1 MSWPVVRVGAISD
14 QIRGVTYDKS
24 EATKSLAPG
33 MTPILRANNIIDSG
47 LVFEDLVYVPQRR
60 VSSKQLLQKG
70 DVVIAASSGSL
81 SVVGKA
87 ARLNEPFDGSFG
99 AFCKVLRP
107 RDGVDP
113 SYFAHFFQTQSYR
126 KRISSL
132 AAGANINNL
141 KNEHLDELEIPLP
154 PLDEQRRIAGI
165 LDQAEELRA
174 NRRAA
179 IALLDQLPQAI
190 FLEMFGDPA
199 TNPKGWPVGSLTDPS
214 VAVIFGGG
222 TPSRAIPAYFEG
234 DICWATSKDIKRE
247 LLVDTQEH
255 VTAEAVA
262 RSATKLVPSGSLLV
276 VVKSKILARTLPLA
290 ISQVPVCFGQDLK
303 GIVPKKSESVH
314 FLFHSLKAGERWLL
328 ERARGINTEGLTLE
342 HLRDFP
348 LSIPPADL
356 QARFGAKVEAIH
368 RARAANQSALGKLDR
383 LIASLQATAFKGEF

>member
-1 MSWPVVRVGAISD
+1 MSWPKVRLVEVAKIVSGATPSTSNDAYWNGDVSWVTPKDLSDLKGRKFLSGTPRTLTELGLKACSAEVLPPHSVLFSSRAPIGLVAINKLPVATNQGFKSFIPDRKRLDADYLYHWLRLNRPALEQLGVGATFKEVSKAIVS
-14 QIRGVTYDKS
+14 
-24 EATKSLAPG
+24 
-33 MTPILRANNIIDSG
+33 
-47 LVFEDLVYVPQRR
+47 R
-60 VSSKQLLQKG
+60 V
-70 DVVIAASSGSL
+70 
-81 SVVGKA
+81 
-87 ARLNEPFDGSFG
+87 
-99 AFCKVLRP
+99 
-107 RDGVDP
+107 
-113 SYFAHFFQTQSYR
+113 
-126 KRISSL
+126 
-132 AAGANINNL
+132 
-141 KNEHLDELEIPLP
+141 EIPLP
-154 PLDEQRRIAGI
+154 PLEEQQRIAAM
-165 LDQAEELRA
+165 LDKAEELRA
-174 NRRAA
+174 KRRAA
-179 IALLDQLPQAI
+179 IGLLDQLPQAI
-190 FLEMFGDPA
+190 FLEMFGDPK

-303 GIVPKKSESVH
+303 GIVPKKPESVH

-356 QARFGAKVEAIH
+356 QGRFGAKVEAIH